1 MSYIR
6 SIPSTLEETFHHF
19 ITSFTKL
26 PIFTLQNLVIIGTD
40 YTCICKSN
48 YHANS
53 MEIDMT
59 INVQTQIYIA
69 SNANTTTDFV
79 KSLLKNIYAEDGKLH
94 IQQ

>member
-1 MSYIR
+1 
-6 SIPSTLEETFHHF
+6 
-19 ITSFTKL
+19 
-26 PIFTLQNLVIIGTD
+26 
-40 YTCICKSN
+40 
-48 YHANS
+48 